1 MIATLTA
8 ALLLAGAP
16 ARPAAAAATIAAPA
30 LRAHTRFLASD
41 LLEGRLPG
49 TRGDKLAQAYVAAR
63 FEALGLEPGAPGG
76 GWLQEVPLVGVTSR
90 VQGPMRLAGPGGKAL
105 ALAFG
110 DEMMASSGVQR
121 ERSGW
126 QDAEV
131 VFVGYG
137 ITAPEFGWDDFKGAD
152 LKGKVLL
159 VMNNDPESDPAL
171 FAGKT
176 RLYYGRWTYK
186 YE

>member
-8 ALLLAGAP
+8 ALLLAAP
-16 ARPAAAAATIAAPA
+16 PAPPAAAAATIAAPA

-49 TRGDKLAQAYVAAR
+49 TRGDALAQAYVAAR
-63 FEALGLEPGAPGG
+63 LEALGLEPAAPGG
-76 GWLQEVPLVGVTSR
+76 GWLQEVPLVGVTTA
-90 VQGPMRLAGPGGKAL
+90 VEGPMRFTGPGGKAL

-110 DEMMASSGVQR
+110 DEMMAAAGVQR

-126 QDAEV
+126 HDAEV

-137 ITAPEFGWDDFKGAD
+137 ITAPEFGWDDFKD
-152 LKGKVLL
+152 VDVKGKVLL
-159 VMNNDPESDPAL
+159 VMNNDPEADPRL
-171 FAGKT
+171 FGGTT
-176 RLYYGRWTYK
+176 RLY
-186 YE
+186 